1 MTEFTET
8 EQEILTNAYFLAR
21 EGKGQV
27 LEPFVYPEACRLADA
42 GWLERRF
49 EDNGDVSWW
58 WTDHAETA
66 LDLNALTAS
75 VQGRE
80 N

>member
-1 MTEFTET
+1 VEVTET
-8 EQEILTNAYFLAR
+8 QKEILFNAWALAQ

-27 LEPFVYPEACRLADA
+27 VEDWAVPHAHRLAEA

-49 EDNGDVSWW
+49 EEDGELSWW
-58 WTDHAETA
+58 WTREAETA
-66 LDLNALTAS
+66 LSLDALRRSEPADF
-75 VQGRE
+75 

>member
-1 MTEFTET
+1 VTFTET
-8 EQEILTNAYFLAR
+8 QREILFNAWALAR

-27 LEPFVYPEACRLADA
+27 VEDWAVPHAHRLAEA

-49 EDNGDVSWW
+49 EDNGDISWW
-58 WTDHAETA
+58 WTAHAGATLKLDA
-66 LDLNALTAS
+66 LVDVS
-75 VQGRE
+75 GRE